1 MTKLKKIFICLVS
14 GIAMLGTVSFAKTGT
29 VNAPNGLVLRE
40 NAAKS
45 ANPITTVSD
54 EEIVEILEENGE
66 WYKVKY
72 ENYEGYM
79 FAEYVDSEEETVLET
94 PPAEETPVEEVVPQE
109 QESTKESVQPQETV
123 KVYPQTI
130 LLKSDVKIYNIPSIT
145 SKVIANG
152 GVSTEI
158 TINYELNNWVNVT
171 YNNTQGWVR
180 KYYIN
185 QDVQKEQE
193 NINTENAQ
201 ENIDTE
207 ITTEPEKA
215 TTETTIENKKGY
227 VDVSTSANVREAAS
241 TSSAVINTLT
251 RNTSVTIIGEEG
263 DFYKIKY
270 QDITGYISKSLISD
284 KPVEVTSRG
293 SVERTVET
301 EEQPK
306 QEALKEEQPKE
317 VVLNSAEGQNVS
329 DFAKNY
335 LGYNYTY
342 GGTTPNT
349 GFDCTGFT
357 YYIYNSCGYS
367 LSRSCSVQAS
377 TGIEVAKENLQP
389 GDLLL
394 FNNGSNGSIGHVGI
408 YIGEGNFVHAAN
420 PRRGVTTDTINSGYY
435 DTYYYS
441 ARRIVK

>member
-185 QDVQKEQE
+185 QDVQ
-193 NINTENAQ
+193 I
-201 ENIDTE
+201 
-207 ITTEPEKA
+207 
-215 TTETTIENKKGY
+215 
-227 VDVSTSANVREAAS
+227 
-241 TSSAVINTLT
+241 
-251 RNTSVTIIGEEG
+251 
-263 DFYKIKY
+263 
-270 QDITGYISKSLISD
+270 
-284 KPVEVTSRG
+284 
-293 SVERTVET
+293 
-301 EEQPK
+301 
-306 QEALKEEQPKE
+306 
-317 VVLNSAEGQNVS
+317 
-329 DFAKNY
+329 
-335 LGYNYTY
+335 
-342 GGTTPNT
+342 
-349 GFDCTGFT
+349 
-357 YYIYNSCGYS
+357 
-367 LSRSCSVQAS
+367 
-377 TGIEVAKENLQP
+377 
-389 GDLLL
+389 
-394 FNNGSNGSIGHVGI
+394 
-408 YIGEGNFVHAAN
+408 
-420 PRRGVTTDTINSGYY
+420 
-435 DTYYYS
+435 
-441 ARRIVK
+441 